1 MSKLLDDRRVW
12 HQGGPTQPGY
22 YWTMREHWSD
32 DEPELVKV
40 WLNKGAWWWRNVDT
54 EEGPVI
60 GSGLIYWL
68 FQPIPIRAVHDGAA

>member
-1 MSKLLDDRRVW
+1 MNELFDVRQVW

-32 DEPELVKV
+32 DEPELVRI
-40 WLNKGAWWWRNVDT
+40 WSSGGEWRYRNLDG
-54 EEGPVI
+54 ESGWVI
-60 GSGLIYWL
+60 GSGMIYWL